1 MKNLN
6 IVTILV
12 LLLQAGFIQAQDY
25 THTRYF
31 KEKLYLQN
39 LVTGIQS
46 ENTGLRRSAI
56 YLAGKYRVAETNETL
71 IKAMKAEIDPST
83 RILIALA
90 LYNIGETSGMEAI
103 LSFSHVEKDAKVK
116 RMLTSLYDEY
126 RNNFAAQSNF

>member
-1 MKNLN
+1 MKNLT
-6 IVTILV
+6 IVTVLV
-12 LLLQAGFIQAQDY
+12 LLFQVGFIQAQES
-25 THTRYF
+25 TQSRYF

-39 LVTGIQS
+39 LITGIQS

-56 YLAGKYRVAETNETL
+56 YLAGKYRLTEVNEAL
-71 IKAMKAEIDPST
+71 IEAMKTEIDPST

-103 LSFSHVEKDAKVK
+103 LNFSHVEKDAKVK

-126 RNNFAAQSNF
+126 RSHFAAQSSF

>member
-1 MKNLN
+1 MKNLS